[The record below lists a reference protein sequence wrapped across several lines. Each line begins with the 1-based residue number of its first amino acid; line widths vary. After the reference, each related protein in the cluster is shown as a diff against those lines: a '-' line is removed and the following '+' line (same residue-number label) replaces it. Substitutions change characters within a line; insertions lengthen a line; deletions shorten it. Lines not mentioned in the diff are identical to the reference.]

1 MISAPTLTTSGSV
14 QLPRTYYENMKDE
27 TLSPLEFIEILI
39 IDFSK
44 ILIAPIYFGHDHDK
58 YDFQKP
64 SH

>member
-1 MISAPTLTTSGSV
+1 
-14 QLPRTYYENMKDE
+14 MKDE

-44 ILIAPIYFGHDHDK
+44 ILIAPIYFGHDHDE

>member
-1 MISAPTLTTSGSV
+1 
-14 QLPRTYYENMKDE
+14 MKDE

-39 IDFSK
+39 IGFSK
-44 ILIAPIYFGHDHDK
+44 ILIAPIYFGHDHDE